1 MPEIDLIER
10 DAIQLFGRWKTH
22 DFGTRL
28 DNISIVYVPNGH
40 TKGHTKSNNGRHCAQ
55 TIVRMAFNKYV
66 ATYENIIE

>member
-10 DAIQLFGRWKTH
+10 RNSIIWSLKNH

-40 TKGHTKSNNGRHCAQ
+40 IKGHTKSNNGRLCAQ
-55 TIVRMAFNKYV
+55 AIVRMAFNKYV
-66 ATYENIIE
+66 VTYENIIE